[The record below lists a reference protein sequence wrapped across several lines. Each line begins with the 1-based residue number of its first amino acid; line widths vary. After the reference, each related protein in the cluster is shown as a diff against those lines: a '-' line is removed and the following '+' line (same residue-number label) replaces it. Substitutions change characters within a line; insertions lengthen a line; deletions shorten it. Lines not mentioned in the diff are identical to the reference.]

1 MFNFVA
7 GCLVGWRSRSAS
19 SLVFGV
25 RWLVARGR
33 GRRWFVFGGCGS
45 GRGGPVCSGNRFR
58 FRAVVRRP
66 GRRVFVRLSS
76 VGGGGWMSGR
86 TRRPGCG
93 LCRAWPLA
101 GMFPAVGV
109 GMGGRSFVGGVRGH
123 RRPVSLRG
131 ASCSGRGR
139 QVLWVGV
146 GEGPVVGARVWPGEC
161 AVFNFVAGCLV
172 GWRSRSVSSFS
183 ASVGRLRGGGG
194 DDGLFL
200 EVAGRGGPA
209 RFREPVSLSVGC
221 SPPGPKAICQALV
234 GRGRRVDVGEGP
246 VAGFNA
252 VGAIGG
258 QPPKSAGAASVAD
271 GGRRG

>member
-7 GCLVGWRSRSAS
+7 GCLVGRRSRSVSA
-19 SLVFGV
+19 LVVGV
-25 RWLVARGR
+25 RWPVARGR
-33 GRRWFVFGGCGS
+33 CPATDCFWRSRVGARRACLFREPVLLSVGCS
-45 GRGGPVCSGNRFR
+45 PPGPEAIAG
-58 FRAVVRRP
+58 P
-66 GRRVFVRLSS
+66 SS
-76 VGGGGWMSGR
+76 IGGGGWMSGR
-86 TRRPGCG
+86 PRRPGCG
-93 LCRAWPLA
+93 FCRTWPLA
-101 GMFPAVGV
+101 GMFPAVSV
-109 GMGGRSFVGGVRGH
+109 GMGGRSSVDGVRGH

-221 SPPGPKAICQALV
+221 SPPGPEAICQALV

-246 VAGFNA
+246 VAGLNA
-252 VGAIGG
+252 VGAVGG
-258 QPPKSAGAASVAD
+258 QPPKPAGAAAGG